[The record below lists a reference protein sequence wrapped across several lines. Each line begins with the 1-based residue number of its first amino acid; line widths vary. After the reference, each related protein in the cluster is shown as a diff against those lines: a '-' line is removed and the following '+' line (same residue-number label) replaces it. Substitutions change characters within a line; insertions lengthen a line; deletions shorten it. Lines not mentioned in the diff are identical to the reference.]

1 MSQTRGKLKIYLG
14 YAAGVGKTYHM
25 LDDAQHARAE
35 GVDLVIGYFEPHG
48 RQDTIAKTEGLEL
61 VPRRKILY
69 RGSAFEEMDTD
80 AVLARRPKVCLVDE
94 FAHTTVPGSERV
106 KRWQDVEVLL
116 DAGIEV
122 WTTVNVQHLESLNDH
137 VFEITG
143 VRVRE
148 TVPDWVVDAADE
160 VIMVDVTPR
169 ALRNRL
175 DRGVVYA
182 PEKARKALENFFTE
196 SNLGALRE
204 MALRHTAHEVEE
216 KMPSPTGREERILV
230 CLTARP
236 ASAMLIRRGKRVAD
250 YLHGECVA
258 VYVAKSPE
266 DRDEGVERH
275 MRFARDLHI
284 RTEVLYGRDV
294 AKAIVQFALAQGIT
308 QVFMGRPRP
317 RGRWELQ
324 ETIVQR
330 VVRLGRDMEITV
342 VAERRR

>member
-1 MSQTRGKLKIYLG
+1 MLEEAQVLKAKG
-14 YAAGVGKTYHM
+14 
-25 LDDAQHARAE
+25 LD
-35 GVDLVIGYFEPHG
+35 VVIAYFEPHG
-48 RQDTIAKTEGLEL
+48 RPDTIARTEGLA
-61 VPRRKILY
+61 VIPRRRIPY
-69 RGSAFEEMDTD
+69 GGSVFEEMDTE
-80 AVLARRPKVCLVDE
+80 AVLARKPEVAVVDE
-94 FAHTTVPGSERV
+94 FAHSNIPGSGAE
-106 KRWQDVEVLL
+106 KRWEDVRRLL
-116 DAGIEV
+116 DGGIDV
-122 WTTVNVQHLESLNDH
+122 LTTVNVQHLESLNDQVWH
-137 VFEITG
+137 ITG

-148 TVPDWVVDAADE
+148 TVPDWVVDAANE

-216 KMPSPTGREERILV
+216 KLPGASGRQERILI

-258 VYVAKSPE
+258 VYVATSPQ
-266 DRDEGVERH
+266 DTDEGVDRH
-275 MRFARDLHI
+275 LRFARDLHI
-284 RTEVLYGRDV
+284 RTEVLYGSDV
-294 AKAIVQFALAQGIT
+294 AKEIVSFALAQGIT

-317 RGRWELQ
+317 RGAWEVR
-324 ETIVQR
+324 ETVVQR
-330 VVRLGRDMEITV
+330 VVRMGKEMEITV